1 MNTTTVEPAGAGGE
15 VAGRVGRYRWVIC
28 ALLFFATT
36 INYIDRQVLGIL
48 APLLQKEIGWNEIE
62 YGYIVTAFQAAY
74 AIGLIV
80 VGRLIDRYGTKL
92 GYSVAIVLWSLAAMA
107 HAVTRSALGFG
118 AARFAL
124 GLGESANFPAAVKAI
139 AEWFPKKERAFATG
153 VFNSGA
159 NIGAVVA
166 PLAVPFLTVTYGWQS
181 AFIVTGL
188 LGFVWL
194 VFWLVVYERPETH
207 RKLSPAELGFIRSD
221 PPDPPSGKIP
231 WVSLLRHRQTWAF
244 VAGKFLT
251 DPIWWFYL
259 YWLPKFLNKTY
270 GLTLTDLGLPLV
282 VIYTMTSIGSIGGG
296 WLSSRFIS
304 RGWQVGRARKT
315 VMLLCAL
322 LIVPIVFT
330 SSVADLWIA
339 VALIGIAAAAH
350 QGWSANLFTMASDMF
365 PRDAVGSVVGLGGM
379 AGAVGGMLLATSAGF
394 LLEWTGSYM
403 TLFIISGSVYL
414 VALFV
419 INLLVP
425 NLEPAAITS
434 RGSNARTDNEP

>member
-1 MNTTTVEPAGAGGE
+1 MNTTTVERAGARGE
-15 VAGRVGRYRWVIC
+15 VAGTVGRYRWVIC

-36 INYIDRQVLGIL
+36 INYIDRQAIGIL

-74 AIGLIV
+74 ALGLLV
-80 VGRLIDRYGTKL
+80 AGRLIDRYGTKI

-107 HAVTRSALGFG
+107 HAVTRSAAGFG

-139 AEWFPKKERAFATG
+139 AEWFPKRERALATG

-166 PLAVPFLTVTYGWQS
+166 PLTVPFLAVTYGWQA

-188 LGFVWL
+188 LGFIWL
-194 VFWLVVYERPETH
+194 IFWILVYERPETH
-207 RKLSPAELGFIRSD
+207 RKLSPAELGYIRSD
-221 PPDPPSGKIP
+221 PPDPASGQIP
-231 WVSLLRHRQTWAF
+231 WAGLLRYRQTWAF

-270 GLTLTDLGLPLV
+270 GLTLTDLGVPLV

-296 WLSSRFIS
+296 WLSSRFIAQ
-304 RGWQVGRARKT
+304 GWPVGRARKT
-315 VMLLCAL
+315 VMLICAL
-322 LIVPIVFT
+322 LIVPIV
-330 SSVADLWIA
+330 SAASVADLWVA
-339 VALIGIAAAAH
+339 VALIGVAAAAH
-350 QGWSANLFTMASDMF
+350 QGWSANLFTTASDMF

-414 VALFV
+414 VALF
-419 INLLVP
+419 IIHRLVP
-425 NLEPAAITS
+425 TLEPVKIEA
-434 RGSNARTDNEP
+434 G

>member
-1 MNTTTVEPAGAGGE
+1 MTTAGVEPAGPGGE
-15 VAGRVGRYRWVIC
+15 SPAGVGRYRWVIC

-48 APLLQKEIGWNEIE
+48 APLLEKEIGWNEIQ

-74 AIGLIV
+74 ALGLLV

-107 HAVTRSALGFG
+107 HAVTRSAAGFG

-139 AEWFPKKERAFATG
+139 AEWFPKRERAFAAG

-166 PLAVPFLTVTYGWQS
+166 PLAVPFLTVKYGWQS

-188 LGFVWL
+188 LGFLWL
-194 VFWLVVYERPETH
+194 IFWLFVYERPEAH
-207 RKLSPAELGFIRSD
+207 RKLSPAELGYIRSD

-231 WVSLLRHRQTWAF
+231 WARLLRYRQTWAF

-296 WLSSRFIS
+296 WLSSRFIA
-304 RGWQVGRARKT
+304 RGWPVGRSRKT

-322 LIVPIVFT
+322 LIVPIVAT
-330 SSVADLWIA
+330 AGVANLWVA
-339 VALIGIAAAAH
+339 VALIGVAAAAH
-350 QGWSANLFTMASDMF
+350 QGWSANLFTTASDMF
-365 PRDAVGSVVGLGGM
+365 PRYAVGSVVGLGGM

-414 VALFV
+414 IALF
-419 INLLVP
+419 IFNLLVP
-425 NLEPAAITS
+425 DLEPAALD
-434 RGSNARTDNEP
+434 AR

>member
-1 MNTTTVEPAGAGGE
+1 MRTPAAEVTGGE
-15 VAGRVGRYRWVIC
+15 VARSAGKYRWVIC

-48 APLLQKEIGWNEIE
+48 APLLGSEIGWTEIQ

-74 AIGLIV
+74 ALGLLV
-80 VGRLIDRYGTKL
+80 AGRLIDRFGTKL
-92 GYSVAIVLWSLAAMA
+92 GYSIAIVLWSLAAMA
-107 HAVTRSALGFG
+107 HAVTRSAAGFG

-124 GLGESANFPAAVKAI
+124 GLGESANFPAAIKAI

-159 NIGAVVA
+159 NIGAVAA
-166 PLAVPFLTVTYGWQS
+166 PAAVPFLTVAYGWQA

-194 VFWLVVYERPETH
+194 LFWLVVYERPEKH
-207 RKLSPAELGFIRSD
+207 RALSPEELAFIRSD
-221 PPDPPSGKIP
+221 PPEPPTGKIP
-231 WVSLLRHRQTWAF
+231 WARLLTYRQTWAF

-259 YWLPKFLNKTY
+259 YWLPKFLNKSY
-270 GLTLTDLGLPLV
+270 GLTLTELGLPLV
-282 VIYTMTSIGSIGGG
+282 AIYTMTSVGSIGGG

-304 RGWQVGRARKT
+304 RGWPVGRARKT
-315 VMLLCAL
+315 VMLICAVC
-322 LIVPIVFT
+322 IVPIIFAG
-330 SSVADLWIA
+330 SVANLWVA
-339 VALIGIAAAAH
+339 VALIGVAAAAH
-350 QGWSANLFTMASDMF
+350 QGWSANIFTTASDMF
-365 PRDAVGSVVGLGGM
+365 PRYALGSVVGLGGM
-379 AGAVGGMLLATSAGF
+379 AGALGGMLLAASAGY

-414 VALFV
+414 IALF
-419 INLLVP
+419 IFNLLVP
-425 NLEPAAITS
+425 DLEPAVLE
-434 RGSNARTDNEP
+434 ARP

>member
-1 MNTTTVEPAGAGGE
+1 M
-15 VAGRVGRYRWVIC
+15 GRYRWVIC

-48 APLLQKEIGWNEIE
+48 APLLQKEIGWNEIQ

-107 HAVTRSALGFG
+107 HAVTRSAAGFG

-139 AEWFPKKERAFATG
+139 AEWFPKKERALATG

-181 AFIVTGL
+181 AFVVTGL
-188 LGFVWL
+188 LGFLWL
-194 VFWLVVYERPETH
+194 VFWLRVYERPETH
-207 RKLSPAELGFIRSD
+207 RKLTPAELGYIRSD

-231 WVSLLRHRQTWAF
+231 WASLLRHRQTWAF

-304 RGWQVGRARKT
+304 RGWPVARARKT
-315 VMLLCAL
+315 VMLICAL
-322 LIVPIVFT
+322 LIVPIVST
-330 SSVADLWIA
+330 ASAANLWIA

-414 VALFV
+414 IALFI

-425 NLEPAAITS
+425 DLQPAAID
-434 RGSNARTDNEP
+434 AQ